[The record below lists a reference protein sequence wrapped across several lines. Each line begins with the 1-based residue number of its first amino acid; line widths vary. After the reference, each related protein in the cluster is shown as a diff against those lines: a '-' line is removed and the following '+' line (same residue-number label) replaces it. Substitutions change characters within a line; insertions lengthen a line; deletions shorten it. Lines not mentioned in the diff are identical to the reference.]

1 MPLPVAA
8 LAVPAA
14 IGAAGSIGSA
24 IAGRKAG
31 EKGYGSYKQSK
42 LGAKQY
48 MTAPGTTMGVG
59 SFMDPNITGGQD
71 YLTQTLMGQMQGM
84 APSPAQMML
93 QGGLEDIRGQI
104 ASNIAGSSGSN
115 QAFAQRQG
123 MQQASTAGTEMA
135 RQMGILRAQEQ
146 EAARQ
151 QFLALL
157 AQRLQGSL
165 GLEGVAAQN
174 YATAMGSQRGANI
187 PGQTQAANIGNMF
200 QGLGTMAT
208 GIGALAAGGGG
219 GGGGGVPSMTSLPSS
234 MQSINVPI
242 PGA

>member
-1 MPLPVAA
+1 MPIPLAA
-8 LAVPAA
+8 VAVPAA

-24 IAGRKAG
+24 IAGKRGG
-31 EKGYGSYKQSK
+31 EKGYGAYKQSK
-42 LGAKQY
+42 LGAKEY
-48 MTAPGTTMGVG
+48 VTAPGTTLGVG
-59 SFMDPNITGGQD
+59 SFMDPNIAGGQD
-71 YLTQTLMGQMQGM
+71 YLTQMLMGEMQGT

-93 QGGLEDIRGQI
+93 QGGLEGIRGQI
-104 ASNIAGSSGSN
+104 ASNIAGTSGSN

-165 GLEGVAAQN
+165 GLEGLAAGN
-174 YATAMGSQRGANI
+174 YATALGTQRGANI
-187 PGQTQAANIGNMF
+187 PAQERAAGIGNLF
-200 QGLGTMAT
+200 QGLGTVAT
-208 GIGALAAGGGG
+208 GFGALYGGGG
-219 GGGGGVPSMTSLPSS
+219 GGGAAPATGMNIPSS
-234 MQSINVPI
+234 MQSIRAPI